1 MTDSQPIDR
10 SYRDKKSGAVR
21 MECLPSNAGMPPSA
35 AGASEPESA
44 GAAGQVLDVAA
55 PDITATDDDD
65 AIPSSRRAD
74 LTILLISAGLLITA
88 LAIVINFFTARSRD
102 AVINATP
109 IVLRSPVTGTLES
122 LNVGTGVEVRPGQ
135 TLAIIV
141 NPRASRDALSA
152 LETDLETARGRL
164 QELRTRR
171 DLRQKLVERLTQD
184 ARQQRNL
191 EVARDQG
198 DRDNLGFALDRARKE
213 LAFAQRE
220 TRRQEEL
227 FRAGAVA
234 ANVVDRARTTELQRA
249 REVRGLEAQLAG
261 QAAVLEASRNEL
273 TLRNNRSNSDPVVR
287 LQEATIA
294 LENAEGDVRTQAFQ
308 VSGLEQQVAVA
319 RKEWQERSS
328 ARLVSPRKAVIW
340 QLGAQRGDSVDAMQS
355 VIQMID
361 CSQRW
366 LTTTVAENDLNRIR
380 LGSKAKIEL
389 VGSRDKLRGEVVGIR
404 SGIGRTQLGE
414 EAPTPVPINL
424 ARESEVKIRILNDFP
439 APPGEFCYV
448 GFTAKVSFQR

>member
-1 MTDSQPIDR
+1 
-10 SYRDKKSGAVR
+10 
-21 MECLPSNAGMPPSA
+21 MESPSSNAGMSPSA
-35 AGASEPESA
+35 AGASGPESA
-44 GAAGQVLDVAA
+44 GSAGQVLDVAA
-55 PDITATDDDD
+55 PDIAATDDDD

-152 LETDLETARGRL
+152 LETELETARGRL

-171 DLRQKLVERLTQD
+171 DLRQKLVERLSQD

-198 DRDNLGFALDRARKE
+198 DRDSLGFALDRARKE
-213 LAFAQRE
+213 LAFARRE
-220 TRRQEEL
+220 TLRQEEL

-294 LENAEGDVRTQAFQ
+294 LENAEGDVRTQTFQ

-328 ARLVSPRKAVIW
+328 ARLISPRKAVIW

-380 LGSKAKIEL
+380 LGSKARIEL

-414 EAPTPVPINL
+414 EAPQPVPINL

>member
-1 MTDSQPIDR
+1 
-10 SYRDKKSGAVR
+10 
-21 MECLPSNAGMPPSA
+21 MPPSI
-35 AGASEPESA
+35 AGASYPESA
-44 GAAGQVLDVAA
+44 GPVGQVLDGAA
-55 PDITATDDDD
+55 PDIAGPEIAPTEDDD

-141 NPRASRDALSA
+141 NPRASRDVLSA
-152 LETDLETARGRL
+152 LETELESARGRL

-171 DLRQKLVERLTQD
+171 DLRRKLVDRLTQD

-220 TRRQEEL
+220 TKRQEEL

-249 REVRGLEAQLAG
+249 REVRGLEAQVAG

-319 RKEWQERSS
+319 KKEWQERSS
-328 ARLVSPRKAVIW
+328 ARLISPRKAVIW

-380 LGSKAKIEL
+380 LGSKARIEL

-448 GFTAKVSFQR
+448 GLTAKVSFQR

>member
-1 MTDSQPIDR
+1 
-10 SYRDKKSGAVR
+10 
-21 MECLPSNAGMPPSA
+21 METPSSIAGMSPSA
-35 AGASEPESA
+35 AGASGPESA
-44 GAAGQVLDVAA
+44 GPAGQVLDVASPEIA
-55 PDITATDDDD
+55 ATDDDD

-152 LETDLETARGRL
+152 LETELETARGRL

-171 DLRQKLVERLTQD
+171 DLRRKLVERLSQD

-198 DRDNLGFALDRARKE
+198 DRDSLGFALDRARKE

-319 RKEWQERSS
+319 RKEWQERSR
-328 ARLVSPRKAVIW
+328 ARLISPRKAVIW

-380 LGSKAKIEL
+380 LGSRARIEL
-389 VGSRDKLRGEVVGIR
+389 VGSRDKLRGEVVAIR

-414 EAPTPVPINL
+414 EAPQPVPINL

>member
-1 MTDSQPIDR
+1 
-10 SYRDKKSGAVR
+10 
-21 MECLPSNAGMPPSA
+21 MPPSA
-35 AGASEPESA
+35 AGASEPESV

-55 PDITATDDDD
+55 PDIAATDDDD

-122 LNVGTGVEVRPGQ
+122 LTVGTGVEVRPGQ

-152 LETDLETARGRL
+152 LETELETARGRL

-308 VSGLEQQVAVA
+308 VNGLEQQVAVA
-319 RKEWQERSS
+319 RKEWQERSR

>member
-1 MTDSQPIDR
+1 MEIR
-10 SYRDKKSGAVR
+10 S
-21 MECLPSNAGMPPSA
+21 SNVGMPPST

-44 GAAGQVLDVAA
+44 GPVGQVVDVAA
-55 PDITATDDDD
+55 PDIAAPDIARTDDDD

-213 LAFAQRE
+213 LAFARRE
-220 TRRQEEL
+220 TLRQEEL

-308 VSGLEQQVAVA
+308 VNGLEQQVAVA
-319 RKEWQERSS
+319 RKEWQQRSS

-380 LGSKAKIEL
+380 LGSKARIEL
-389 VGSRDKLRGEVVGIR
+389 VGSRNKLRGEVVGIR

>member
-1 MTDSQPIDR
+1 MEIR
-10 SYRDKKSGAVR
+10 S
-21 MECLPSNAGMPPSA
+21 SNVGMPPSA
-35 AGASEPESA
+35 AGASEPDSA
-44 GAAGQVLDVAA
+44 GPAGQALDVTA
-55 PDITATDDDD
+55 PDIAATDDDE

-141 NPRASRDALSA
+141 NPRASRDTLSA
-152 LETDLETARGRL
+152 LETELETARGRL

-171 DLRQKLVERLTQD
+171 DLRRKLVERLSQD

-198 DRDNLGFALDRARKE
+198 DRDSLGFALDRARKE

-220 TRRQEEL
+220 TQRQEEL

-328 ARLVSPRKAVIW
+328 ARLISPRKAVIW

-380 LGSKAKIEL
+380 LGSKARIEL

>member
-1 MTDSQPIDR
+1 
-10 SYRDKKSGAVR
+10 
-21 MECLPSNAGMPPSA
+21 MPPSA
-35 AGASEPESA
+35 AGTSEPESA
-44 GAAGQVLDVAA
+44 GPAGQVLDVAA
-55 PDITATDDDD
+55 PDIAPTDGDD

-294 LENAEGDVRTQAFQ
+294 LENAEGDVRTQTFQ

-319 RKEWQERSS
+319 KKEWQERSS

-380 LGSKAKIEL
+380 LGSKARIEL

>member
-1 MTDSQPIDR
+1 
-10 SYRDKKSGAVR
+10 
-21 MECLPSNAGMPPSA
+21 MPPSI
-35 AGASEPESA
+35 AGASDPESA
-44 GAAGQVLDVAA
+44 GPVGQVLDGA
-55 PDITATDDDD
+55 ATDIAGPEIAPTEDDD

-141 NPRASRDALSA
+141 NHRASRDVLSA
-152 LETDLETARGRL
+152 LETELESARGRL

-171 DLRQKLVERLTQD
+171 DLRRKLVDRLTQD

-220 TRRQEEL
+220 TKRQEEL

-249 REVRGLEAQLAG
+249 REVRGLEAQVAG

-319 RKEWQERSS
+319 KKEWQERSS
-328 ARLVSPRKAVIW
+328 ARLISPRKAVIW

-380 LGSKAKIEL
+380 LGSKARIEL

>member
-1 MTDSQPIDR
+1 
-10 SYRDKKSGAVR
+10 
-21 MECLPSNAGMPPSA
+21 MESSSSNLGMSPSA
-35 AGASEPESA
+35 AGASGPESA
-44 GAAGQVLDVAA
+44 GSAGQILDVAA
-55 PDITATDDDD
+55 PDIAATDDED

-152 LETDLETARGRL
+152 LETELETARGRL

-171 DLRQKLVERLTQD
+171 DLRQKLVERLSQD

-198 DRDNLGFALDRARKE
+198 DRDSLGFALDRARKE
-213 LAFAQRE
+213 LAFAKRE
-220 TRRQEEL
+220 TLRQEEL

-380 LGSKAKIEL
+380 LGSKARIEL
-389 VGSRDKLRGEVVGIR
+389 VGNRDKLRGEVVGIR

>member
-1 MTDSQPIDR
+1 
-10 SYRDKKSGAVR
+10 
-21 MECLPSNAGMPPSA
+21 MPP
-35 AGASEPESA
+35 
-44 GAAGQVLDVAA
+44 
-55 PDITATDDDD
+55 
-65 AIPSSRRAD
+65 
-74 LTILLISAGLLITA
+74 
-88 LAIVINFFTARSRD
+88 RSCCG
-102 AVINATP
+102 V
-109 IVLRSPVTGTLES
+109 RSPAPWRASTWARAW
-122 LNVGTGVEVRPGQ
+122 EVRPGQ

-141 NPRASRDALSA
+141 NPRASRDVLSA
-152 LETDLETARGRL
+152 LETELESARGRL

-171 DLRQKLVERLTQD
+171 DLRRKLVDRLTQD

-220 TRRQEEL
+220 TKRQEEL

-249 REVRGLEAQLAG
+249 REVRGLEAQVAG

-319 RKEWQERSS
+319 KKEWQERSS
-328 ARLVSPRKAVIW
+328 ARLISPRKAVIW

-380 LGSKAKIEL
+380 LGSKARIEL

>member
-1 MTDSQPIDR
+1 MEVR
-10 SYRDKKSGAVR
+10 SSDIGK
-21 MECLPSNAGMPPSA
+21 PPAA
-35 AGASEPESA
+35 AGSP
-44 GAAGQVLDVAA
+44 GQIPGVS
-55 PDITATDDDD
+55 TADDEE

-171 DLRQKLVERLTQD
+171 DLRRKLVDRLSQD

-249 REVRGLEAQLAG
+249 REVRGLKAQLAG

-294 LENAEGDVRTQAFQ
+294 LENAEGDGRTQAFQ

-366 LTTTVAENDLNRIR
+366 LTTTVAENDLNRIQ
-380 LGSKAKIEL
+380 LGSKARIEL

>member
-1 MTDSQPIDR
+1 
-10 SYRDKKSGAVR
+10 
-21 MECLPSNAGMPPSA
+21 
-35 AGASEPESA
+35 
-44 GAAGQVLDVAA
+44 
-55 PDITATDDDD
+55 
-65 AIPSSRRAD
+65 
-74 LTILLISAGLLITA
+74 
-88 LAIVINFFTARSRD
+88 
-102 AVINATP
+102 
-109 IVLRSPVTGTLES
+109 
-122 LNVGTGVEVRPGQ
+122 
-135 TLAIIV
+135 
-141 NPRASRDALSA
+141 
-152 LETDLETARGRL
+152 
-164 QELRTRR
+164 
-171 DLRQKLVERLTQD
+171 
-184 ARQQRNL
+184 
-191 EVARDQG
+191 
-198 DRDNLGFALDRARKE
+198 
-213 LAFAQRE
+213 
-220 TRRQEEL
+220 
-227 FRAGAVA
+227 VA

-249 REVRGLEAQLAG
+249 REVRGLKAQLAG

-294 LENAEGDVRTQAFQ
+294 LENAEGDGRTQAFQ

-366 LTTTVAENDLNRIR
+366 LTTTVAENDLNRIQ
-380 LGSKAKIEL
+380 LGSKARIEL

>member
-1 MTDSQPIDR
+1 M
-10 SYRDKKSGAVR
+10 
-21 MECLPSNAGMPPSA
+21 
-35 AGASEPESA
+35 
-44 GAAGQVLDVAA
+44 DVAA
-55 PDITATDDDD
+55 PDIAPTDGDD

-294 LENAEGDVRTQAFQ
+294 LENAEGDVRTQTFQ

-319 RKEWQERSS
+319 RKEWQERSR

-380 LGSKAKIEL
+380 LGSKARIEL

>member
-1 MTDSQPIDR
+1 
-10 SYRDKKSGAVR
+10 
-21 MECLPSNAGMPPSA
+21 MPPSA
-35 AGASEPESA
+35 AGASEPDSA
-44 GAAGQVLDVAA
+44 GPAGQVLDVTA
-55 PDITATDDDD
+55 PDIAATDDDD

-141 NPRASRDALSA
+141 NPRASRDTLSA
-152 LETDLETARGRL
+152 LETELETARGRL

-171 DLRQKLVERLTQD
+171 DLRQKLVERLSQD

-198 DRDNLGFALDRARKE
+198 DRDSLGFALDRARKE

-220 TRRQEEL
+220 TQRQEEL

-328 ARLVSPRKAVIW
+328 ARLISPRKAVIW

>member
-1 MTDSQPIDR
+1 
-10 SYRDKKSGAVR
+10 
-21 MECLPSNAGMPPSA
+21 MPPSA
-35 AGASEPESA
+35 AGTSEPESA
-44 GAAGQVLDVAA
+44 GPAGQVLDVAA
-55 PDITATDDDD
+55 PDIAPTEDDD

-294 LENAEGDVRTQAFQ
+294 LENAEGDVRTQTFQ
-308 VSGLEQQVAVA
+308 VSGLEQQVVVA

-380 LGSKAKIEL
+380 LGSKARIEL

>member
-1 MTDSQPIDR
+1 
-10 SYRDKKSGAVR
+10 
-21 MECLPSNAGMPPSA
+21 MPPSA
-35 AGASEPESA
+35 AGASEPDSA
-44 GAAGQVLDVAA
+44 GPAGQVLDVTA
-55 PDITATDDDD
+55 PDIAATDDDD

-141 NPRASRDALSA
+141 NPRASRDTLSA
-152 LETDLETARGRL
+152 LETELETARGRL

-171 DLRQKLVERLTQD
+171 DLRQKLVERLSQD

-198 DRDNLGFALDRARKE
+198 DRDSLGFALDRARKE

-220 TRRQEEL
+220 TQRQEEL

-294 LENAEGDVRTQAFQ
+294 LENAEGDVRTQAFE

-328 ARLVSPRKAVIW
+328 ARLISPRKAVIW

>member
-1 MTDSQPIDR
+1 MEIR
-10 SYRDKKSGAVR
+10 S
-21 MECLPSNAGMPPSA
+21 SNVGMPPSA
-35 AGASEPESA
+35 AGASEPDSA
-44 GAAGQVLDVAA
+44 GPAGQVLDVTA
-55 PDITATDDDD
+55 PDIAATDDDD

-141 NPRASRDALSA
+141 NPRASRDTLSA
-152 LETDLETARGRL
+152 LETELETARGRL

-171 DLRQKLVERLTQD
+171 DLRQKLVERLSQD

-198 DRDNLGFALDRARKE
+198 DRDSLGFALDRARKE

-220 TRRQEEL
+220 TQRQEEL

-319 RKEWQERSS
+319 RKEWRERSS
-328 ARLVSPRKAVIW
+328 ARLISPRKAVIW

>member
-1 MTDSQPIDR
+1 MS
-10 SYRDKKSGAVR
+10 SS
-21 MECLPSNAGMPPSA
+21 
-35 AGASEPESA
+35 SA
-44 GAAGQVLDVAA
+44 GANDPEPTEGSGLLPDA
-55 PDITATDDDD
+55 PATDDDD

-74 LTILLISAGLLITA
+74 LTILLISGGLLITA

-109 IVLRSPVTGTLES
+109 IVLRSPVTGILES
-122 LNVGTGVEVRPGQ
+122 LTVGTGVEVRPGQ
-135 TLAIIV
+135 TLAIV
-141 NPRASRDALSA
+141 ANPMATRDALTD
-152 LETDLETARGRL
+152 LETQLETARGRL

-171 DLRQKLVERLTQD
+171 DLRKKLVAQLSLD
-184 ARQQRNL
+184 ARQQRSL
-191 EVARDQG
+191 EISRDQNE
-198 DRDNLGFALDRARKE
+198 RDNLGFALERARKE

-220 TRRQEEL
+220 TVRQDAL
-227 FRAGAVA
+227 FRTGAVA
-234 ANVVDRARTTELQRA
+234 ANVVDRARTTEEQRA
-249 REVRGLEAQLAG
+249 REVRGLEAQVAG
-261 QAAVLEASRNEL
+261 QAAVLQASKNDL

-294 LENAEGDVRTQAFQ
+294 LENAEGDVRTQTFQ
-308 VSGLEQQVAVA
+308 VSGLEQQVNVA
-319 RKEWQERSS
+319 RKEWQERSRS
-328 ARLVSPRKAVIW
+328 RLVSPRKAVVW
-340 QLGAQRGDSVDAMQS
+340 QLGAQRGDSVDAMQT

-380 LGSKAKIEL
+380 LGSKAKIQL
-389 VGSRDKLRGEVVGIR
+389 VGSRDKLRGEVIGIR
-404 SGIGRTQLGE
+404 SGIGRTQLGD
-414 EAPTPVPINL
+414 EAPQPVPINL

>member
-1 MTDSQPIDR
+1 M
-10 SYRDKKSGAVR
+10 
-21 MECLPSNAGMPPSA
+21 PSSS
-35 AGASEPESA
+35 AGASDPEPTGTS
-44 GAAGQVLDVAA
+44 GPVLDAA
-55 PDITATDDDD
+55 ATDDDD

-109 IVLRSPVTGTLES
+109 IVLRSPVTGILES
-122 LNVGTGVEVRPGQ
+122 LTVGTGVEVRPGQ
-135 TLAIIV
+135 TLAIVV
-141 NPRASRDALSA
+141 NPMATRDVLTD
-152 LETDLETARGRL
+152 LETQLETARGRL

-171 DLRQKLVERLTQD
+171 DLRKKLVMRLNLD
-184 ARQQRNL
+184 ASQQRRL
-191 EVARDQG
+191 EISRDQSE
-198 DRDNLGFALDRARKE
+198 RDGLGFALDRARKE
-213 LAFAQRE
+213 LAFAKRE
-220 TRRQEEL
+220 TLRQEEL

-234 ANVVDRARTTELQRA
+234 ANVVDRARTTELQRG

-261 QAAVLEASRNEL
+261 QVAVLQASRSNL

-294 LENAEGDVRTQAFQ
+294 LENAEGDVRTQTFQ
-308 VSGLEQQVAVA
+308 VSGLEQQVNVA
-319 RKEWQERSS
+319 RKEWQERSRS
-328 ARLVSPRKAVIW
+328 RLVSPRKAVVW
-340 QLGAQRGDSVDAMQS
+340 QLGAQRGDSVDAMQT

-380 LGSKAKIEL
+380 LGSKARIEL
-389 VGSRDKLRGEVVGIR
+389 VGSREKLHGEVIGIR
-404 SGIGRTQLGE
+404 SGIGRTQLGDE
-414 EAPTPVPINL
+414 TPQPVPINL
-424 ARESEVKIRILNDFP
+424 ARESEVRIRILNDFA

-448 GFTAKVSFQR
+448 GFTAKVSFDR

>member
-1 MTDSQPIDR
+1 MEIR
-10 SYRDKKSGAVR
+10 S
-21 MECLPSNAGMPPSA
+21 SNAGMSPSA
-35 AGASEPESA
+35 AGANEPESA
-44 GAAGQVLDVAA
+44 GSAGQILDAPAPDIAA
-55 PDITATDDDD
+55 PDIAPADDDD

-152 LETDLETARGRL
+152 LETELETARGRL

-171 DLRQKLVERLTQD
+171 DLRQKLVARLTQD
-184 ARQQRNL
+184 ARQQRDL

-213 LAFAQRE
+213 LAFARRE
-220 TRRQEEL
+220 TLRQEEL

-249 REVRGLEAQLAG
+249 REVRGLEAQLSG

-308 VSGLEQQVAVA
+308 VNGLEQQVAVA

-328 ARLVSPRKAVIW
+328 ARLISPRKAVIW

>member
-1 MTDSQPIDR
+1 
-10 SYRDKKSGAVR
+10 

-35 AGASEPESA
+35 AGASEPESV

-55 PDITATDDDD
+55 PDIAATDDDD

-152 LETDLETARGRL
+152 LETELETARGRL

-191 EVARDQG
+191 EVARDLG
-198 DRDNLGFALDRARKE
+198 DRDSLGFALDRARKE
-213 LAFAQRE
+213 LAFVQRE
-220 TRRQEEL
+220 TQRQEEL

-261 QAAVLEASRNEL
+261 QAALLEASRNEL

-308 VSGLEQQVAVA
+308 VNDLEQQVAVA
-319 RKEWQERSS
+319 RKEWQERSR

-361 CSQRW
+361 GSQRW

-380 LGSKAKIEL
+380 LGSKARIEL

-414 EAPTPVPINL
+414 EAPTPVPITL

>member
-1 MTDSQPIDR
+1 
-10 SYRDKKSGAVR
+10 

-35 AGASEPESA
+35 AGASEPESV

-55 PDITATDDDD
+55 PDIAATDDDD

-141 NPRASRDALSA
+141 NPRASRDTLSA
-152 LETDLETARGRL
+152 LETELETARGRL

-171 DLRQKLVERLTQD
+171 DLRQKLVERLSQD

-198 DRDNLGFALDRARKE
+198 DRDSLGFALDRARKE

-220 TRRQEEL
+220 TRRQDQL

-294 LENAEGDVRTQAFQ
+294 LENAEGDVRTQSFQ

-319 RKEWQERSS
+319 RKEWQQRSS
-328 ARLVSPRKAVIW
+328 ARLISPRKAVIW

-361 CSQRW
+361 GSQRW

-380 LGSKAKIEL
+380 LGSKARIEL

>member
-1 MTDSQPIDR
+1 
-10 SYRDKKSGAVR
+10 
-21 MECLPSNAGMPPSA
+21 MPPSI
-35 AGASEPESA
+35 AGASDPESA
-44 GAAGQVLDVAA
+44 GPVGQVLDGAA
-55 PDITATDDDD
+55 PDIAGPEIAPTEDDD

-141 NPRASRDALSA
+141 NPRASRDVLSA
-152 LETDLETARGRL
+152 LETELESARGRL

-171 DLRQKLVERLTQD
+171 DLRRKLVDRLTQD

-220 TRRQEEL
+220 TKRQEEL

-249 REVRGLEAQLAG
+249 REVRGLEAQVAG

-319 RKEWQERSS
+319 KKEWQERSS
-328 ARLVSPRKAVIW
+328 ARLISPRKAVIW

-380 LGSKAKIEL
+380 LGSKARIEL

>member
-1 MTDSQPIDR
+1 MS
-10 SYRDKKSGAVR
+10 SS
-21 MECLPSNAGMPPSA
+21 
-35 AGASEPESA
+35 SA
-44 GAAGQVLDVAA
+44 GANDPELAGATGPVPDA
-55 PDITATDDDD
+55 PVTDDDD

-109 IVLRSPVTGTLES
+109 IVLRSPVSGILES
-122 LNVGTGVEVRPGQ
+122 LTVGTGVEVRAGQ
-135 TLAIIV
+135 TLAIVV
-141 NPRASRDALSA
+141 NPMATRDALTD
-152 LETDLETARGRL
+152 LETQLETARGRL

-171 DLRQKLVERLTQD
+171 DLRKKLVAQLSLD
-184 ARQQRNL
+184 ARQQRSL
-191 EVARDQG
+191 EISRDQNE
-198 DRDNLGFALDRARKE
+198 RDNLGFALERARKE

-220 TRRQEEL
+220 TVRQDAL
-227 FRAGAVA
+227 FRTGAVA
-234 ANVVDRARTTELQRA
+234 ANVVDRARTTEQQRA

-261 QAAVLEASRNEL
+261 QAAVLQASRNDL

-294 LENAEGDVRTQAFQ
+294 LENAEGDVRTQTFQ
-308 VSGLEQQVAVA
+308 VSGLEQQVNVA
-319 RKEWQERSS
+319 RKEWQERSRS
-328 ARLVSPRKAVIW
+328 RLASPRKAVVW
-340 QLGAQRGDSVDAMQS
+340 QLGAQRGDSVDAMQT

-380 LGSKAKIEL
+380 LGSKARIEL
-389 VGSRDKLRGEVVGIR
+389 VGSRDKLRGEVIGIR
-404 SGIGRTQLGE
+404 SGIGRTQLGD
-414 EAPTPVPINL
+414 EAPQPVPINL

-448 GFTAKVSFQR
+448 GFTAKVSFER

>member
-1 MTDSQPIDR
+1 
-10 SYRDKKSGAVR
+10 
-21 MECLPSNAGMPPSA
+21 MPPSI
-35 AGASEPESA
+35 AGASDPESA
-44 GAAGQVLDVAA
+44 GPVGQVLDGAA
-55 PDITATDDDD
+55 PDIAGPEIAPTEDDD

-141 NPRASRDALSA
+141 NPRASRDVLSA
-152 LETDLETARGRL
+152 LETELESARGRL

-171 DLRQKLVERLTQD
+171 DLRRKLVDRLTQD

-220 TRRQEEL
+220 TKRQEEL

-249 REVRGLEAQLAG
+249 REVRGLEAQVAG

-319 RKEWQERSS
+319 KKEWQERSS
-328 ARLVSPRKAVIW
+328 ARLISPRKAVIW

-366 LTTTVAENDLNRIR
+366 LTTTVAENDLNRIS
-380 LGSKAKIEL
+380 LGSKARIEL

>member
-1 MTDSQPIDR
+1 
-10 SYRDKKSGAVR
+10 
-21 MECLPSNAGMPPSA
+21 MPPSA
-35 AGASEPESA
+35 AGTSEPESA
-44 GAAGQVLDVAA
+44 GPAGQVLDVAA
-55 PDITATDDDD
+55 PDIAPTDGDD

-220 TRRQEEL
+220 TGRQEEL

-380 LGSKAKIEL
+380 LGSKARIEL

>member
-1 MTDSQPIDR
+1 
-10 SYRDKKSGAVR
+10 
-21 MECLPSNAGMPPSA
+21 MPPSA
-35 AGASEPESA
+35 VGASEPESA
-44 GAAGQVLDVAA
+44 GSAGQILDVAA
-55 PDITATDDDD
+55 PDIAATDDDD

-141 NPRASRDALSA
+141 NPRASRDTLSA
-152 LETDLETARGRL
+152 LETELETARGRL
-164 QELRTRR
+164 QELRTRS
-171 DLRQKLVERLTQD
+171 DLRRKLVERLSQD

-198 DRDNLGFALDRARKE
+198 DRDSLGFALDRARKE

-220 TRRQEEL
+220 TKRQEEL
-227 FRAGAVA
+227 FQAGAVA

-355 VIQMID
+355 LIQMID

-380 LGSKAKIEL
+380 LGSKARIEL
-389 VGSRDKLRGEVVGIR
+389 VGNRDKLRGEVVGIR

>member
-1 MTDSQPIDR
+1 MEIR
-10 SYRDKKSGAVR
+10 S
-21 MECLPSNAGMPPSA
+21 SNVGMPPSA
-35 AGASEPESA
+35 AGASEPDSA
-44 GAAGQVLDVAA
+44 GPAGQVLDVTA
-55 PDITATDDDD
+55 PDIAATDDDD

-141 NPRASRDALSA
+141 NPRASRDTLSA
-152 LETDLETARGRL
+152 LETELETARGRL

-171 DLRQKLVERLTQD
+171 DLRQKLVERLSQD

-198 DRDNLGFALDRARKE
+198 DRDSLGFALDRARKE

-220 TRRQEEL
+220 TQRQEEL

-328 ARLVSPRKAVIW
+328 ARLISPRKAVIW

>member
-1 MTDSQPIDR
+1 
-10 SYRDKKSGAVR
+10 

-35 AGASEPESA
+35 AGASEPESV

-55 PDITATDDDD
+55 PDIAATDDDD

-152 LETDLETARGRL
+152 LETELETARGRL

-191 EVARDQG
+191 EVARDLG
-198 DRDNLGFALDRARKE
+198 DRDSLGFALDRARKE
-213 LAFAQRE
+213 LAFVQRE
-220 TRRQEEL
+220 TQRQEEL

-234 ANVVDRARTTELQRA
+234 ANVVDRARTTKLQRA

-261 QAAVLEASRNEL
+261 QAALLEASRNEL

-308 VSGLEQQVAVA
+308 VNDLEQQVAVA
-319 RKEWQERSS
+319 RKEWQERSR

-361 CSQRW
+361 GSQRW

-380 LGSKAKIEL
+380 LGSKARIEL

>member
-1 MTDSQPIDR
+1 
-10 SYRDKKSGAVR
+10 
-21 MECLPSNAGMPPSA
+21 MPPSA
-35 AGASEPESA
+35 AGASGPDTAGSA
-44 GAAGQVLDVAA
+44 GRALDVAT
-55 PDITATDDDD
+55 PDIAPTDDDD

-141 NPRASRDALSA
+141 NPRASRDTLSA
-152 LETDLETARGRL
+152 LETELETARGRL

-171 DLRQKLVERLTQD
+171 DLRRKLVERLTQD
-184 ARQQRNL
+184 ARQQRDL
-191 EVARDQG
+191 EVARDRG
-198 DRDNLGFALDRARKE
+198 DRDSLGFALDRARKE

-287 LQEATIA
+287 LQEATID

-328 ARLVSPRKAVIW
+328 ARLISPRKAVIW

-380 LGSKAKIEL
+380 LGSRARIEL
-389 VGSRDKLRGEVVGIR
+389 VGSRDRLRGEVVGIR